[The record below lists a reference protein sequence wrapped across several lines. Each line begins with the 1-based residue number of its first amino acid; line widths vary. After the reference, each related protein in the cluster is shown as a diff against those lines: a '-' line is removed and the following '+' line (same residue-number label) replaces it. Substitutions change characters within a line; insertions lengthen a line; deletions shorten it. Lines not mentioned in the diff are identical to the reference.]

1 MSESFI
7 FPNFCNKGFFFSL
20 LIDYSVII
28 YIYIFHHCV
37 KCFSPSPP
45 PPQCCLLSPVW
56 STSVLVGDGIKN
68 RLEESG
74 DVVQLLF
81 QNFTLPPS
89 DIIKF
94 PHPQFPSLHSAFTF
108 TGQVMVC

>member
-28 YIYIFHHCV
+28 YIYFFHHCV
-37 KCFSPSPP
+37 KCFSPPP